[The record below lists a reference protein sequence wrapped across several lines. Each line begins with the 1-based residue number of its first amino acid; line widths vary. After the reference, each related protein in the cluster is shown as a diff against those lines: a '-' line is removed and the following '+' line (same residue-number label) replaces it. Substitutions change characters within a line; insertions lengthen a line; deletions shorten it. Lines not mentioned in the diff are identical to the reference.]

1 MEATRAELLG
11 KNIDTTLLLPG
22 FIDTPLNSDMPSRPF
37 LISVER
43 GAALIAKH
51 IDQRCVSAYVPG
63 WPWALIGR
71 VLPYLPAS
79 VIGKF

>member
-1 MEATRAELLG
+1 
-11 KNIDTTLLLPG
+11 
-22 FIDTPLNSDMPSRPF
+22 MPSRPF

-43 GAALIAKH
+43 GAARIAKH
-51 IDQRCVSAYVPG
+51 IEQRSVSAYVPG

-71 VLPYLPAS
+71 VLPYLPTS